1 MNETPTPPQG
11 GEAKPEW
18 REREVIEGKS
28 GRWMWHPTFANGKPA
43 QIFILDAP
51 TPPQGEE
58 GGEVGIKH
66 HLALRRRYEA
76 KKKEISA
83 LTAELAA
90 LREEMGKKE
99 ENYEKVWDAAIKR
112 DYYEKYSAMELWQH
126 LEIPPDKTTFI
137 NNLKKGKE

>member
-1 MNETPTPPQG
+1 LIYTRENIIKYAK
-11 GEAKPEW
+11 EA
-18 REREVIEGKS
+18 
-28 GRWMWHPTFANGKPA
+28 
-43 QIFILDAP
+43 LD
-51 TPPQGEE
+51 
-58 GGEVGIKH
+58 
-66 HLALRRRYEA
+66 RF
-76 KKKEISA
+76 SA

-137 NNLKKGKE
+137 NKIKKGKEERQT